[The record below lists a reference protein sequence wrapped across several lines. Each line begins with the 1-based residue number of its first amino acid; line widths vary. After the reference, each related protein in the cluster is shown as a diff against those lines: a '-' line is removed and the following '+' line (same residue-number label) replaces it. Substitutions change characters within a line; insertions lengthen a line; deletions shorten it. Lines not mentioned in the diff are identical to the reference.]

1 MINIFYL
8 IFVYTNRHKTG
19 FFLLLFLILSLLA
32 FLASKIKLEENITSV
47 IPQDEELARLNRA
60 FEGFK
65 MNNRLVLHLYHKD
78 SSQTD
83 PDQLIAAAHQLRDS
97 LQQNFSEQISDIRL
111 KIPDTNLETL
121 YNFYYRHL
129 PFYLQK
135 EDYTTIAARTS
146 REGTRETLNR
156 NFRALMSPMGI
167 GTKKMLVKDPYSMVS
182 MPLQRARNLQM
193 DDNVQLYQNHL
204 LTKDHQ
210 HLIFFVS
217 LVNPASETA
226 KNAELI
232 SGLETLKDRFQQIYP
247 AISFEYFGSSAVA
260 VANAGQIKQDIYLT
274 VSIALLALFIFISL
288 FYRSAFVF
296 FIAVTPGIFGALV
309 ATAVLVLLRDSVS
322 VIALGVGS
330 VLLGITIDYALHFF
344 THSKVERDKRVLF
357 EDLSGPLLMSSLTT
371 ACAFLSLVFLRSNA
385 LADLGI
391 FAGISVVASALYTL
405 VVLPHF
411 IISNPG
417 REVADTPTPKENAVE
432 RGVAALARYPFD
444 KSKWAIALFAL
455 LTVVSL
461 FTWQNYSFESNML
474 QLNYMPDHLAR
485 YEQNLNRVS
494 TYSANNVFLISIG
507 KNLWSALEKESGMKR
522 RLDSLQ
528 QEGVILDYL
537 AVSDIV
543 PPPSVQQQNLERWN
557 SFWQQRNRDSL
568 LVDFQQS
575 AQQVGFQATG
585 FKDFEQLLRR
595 DFSLLQ
601 EKDADDIFAVVGE
614 DLIIRSGDSVTVI
627 TTVKSNAANKKL
639 VLSEFSRVDG
649 PLIFDKAY
657 FTDRLVELLQEDFNM
672 LVNLSLVVVFM
683 IILISYGRIELA
695 LITFIPI
702 LLSWL
707 WILGLMGLLG
717 LTFNIVNII
726 ICTFI
731 FGLGVDYSIFVMRGL
746 TQQYK
751 FGLANILSYKKSI
764 ILSAVTTLLGIG
776 VLAFAQHP
784 ALRSIALLA
793 IIGILS
799 VIFLTFTVQPILYNF
814 LIQGRKERGQPPF
827 TLLTLFLSVFAFLY
841 FLLGCFLLMLIR
853 LIFFIPY
860 ASERKR
866 KRLFHHIMMFFCR
879 SLIYIMVNVK
889 KQVIGRESADFS
901 SPAVIISNHH
911 SFLDII
917 LLLMFHP
924 KVVMVTNDWVY
935 HSPFFGQAVRFAD
948 FIPTSNG
955 VENQLDKIG
964 KLVQEGYSIIIF
976 PEGTRSDSANL
987 GRFHKGAFFLAHH
1000 FGLDI
1005 QPVLLHGT
1013 SYTMPRKDGFYVKSG
1028 TVTVKYLPRIAHE
1041 DTSWGSN
1048 YTERTKSISKY
1059 FKQEYQQLREQQE
1072 KPDFYKE
1079 VIIKNYIYKGPV
1091 LEWYLRVKYGLEKGY
1106 ELFHSLIPANAKVV
1120 DLGCGY
1126 GFLPYSLAFSGE
1138 GRDITGIDYDAAK
1151 IEVAKHCPVKPA
1163 NVHFDHGDVTTYP
1176 YGEADVFVVSDVLH
1190 YLVPEDQQLLLNNM
1204 VKKLKPGGKIIL
1216 RDGDSS
1222 KKERHEGTK
1231 LTEVFSTRS
1240 GFNKTKNKLHFI
1252 SAQMIEN
1259 FAAEHGLELE
1269 TIDNTKLTSN
1279 TVFVLRHKGYHG
1291 KV

>member
-1 MINIFYL
+1 MINIFYR
-8 IFVYTNRHKTG
+8 IYVFINRHKTG
-19 FFLLLFLILSLLA
+19 SFLLLFLILSALA
-32 FLASKIKLEENITSV
+32 LVSSRIKLEENISSV

-65 MNNRLVLHLYHKD
+65 MNNRLVLHLYYKD
-78 SSQTD
+78 SSQAD
-83 PDQLIAAAHQLRDS
+83 PEQLIAAAHGLSDS
-97 LQQNFSEQISDIRL
+97 LQQNYQEYISEIRL
-111 KIPDTNLETL
+111 EIADTNIETL

-129 PFYLQK
+129 PFYLQ
-135 EDYTTIAARTS
+135 EGDYTTIEERTS
-146 REGTRETLNR
+146 QEGTRETLNR

-167 GTKKMLVKDPYSMVS
+167 GTKKMLVKDPYSLVS

-193 DDNVQLYQNHL
+193 DDNIQLYQNHL
-204 LTKDHQ
+204 LTKDHR

-217 LVNPASETA
+217 LANPASETA
-226 KNAELI
+226 QNAELI
-232 SGLETLKDRFQQIYP
+232 RGLEKLEESFQQLYP
-247 AISFEYFGSSAVA
+247 SVTVEYFGSSAVA

-274 VSIALLALFIFISL
+274 VGIAIVALFLFISL

-309 ATAVLVLLRDSVS
+309 AIAVLVMLRDEVS

-330 VLLGITIDYALHFF
+330 VLLGITIDYALHLF
-344 THSKVERDKRVLF
+344 THSKVERDMRVLF
-357 EDLSGPLLMSSLTT
+357 EDLSLPLLMSSLTT

-391 FAGISVVASALYTL
+391 FAGVSVIASALYTL

-411 IISNPG
+411 IVNRSVG
-417 REVADTPTPKENAVE
+417 TVKRRENLVE
-432 RGVAALARYPFD
+432 RGVAALAAFPFD
-444 KSKWAIALFAL
+444 KSKWAIAVFAL
-455 LTVVSL
+455 LSAVSL

-494 TYSANNVFLISIG
+494 TYSANNVFLISTG
-507 KNLWSALEKESGMKR
+507 KDLWSALESEAAMKR

-528 QEGVILDYL
+528 QEGVIMDYL

-543 PPPSVQQQNLERWN
+543 PPRSVQEQSLRRWN

-568 LVDFQQS
+568 LLDFQQS
-575 AQQVGFQATG
+575 AQQVGFQAAG
-585 FKDFEQLLRR
+585 FKDFEQLLRK
-595 DFSLLQ
+595 DFSLLK
-601 EKDADDIFAVVGE
+601 EEDASEIFSVVGE
-614 DLIIRSGDSVTVI
+614 DMIIQSGDSVAII
-627 TTVKSNAANKKL
+627 TTVKTNAANKKL
-639 VLSEFSRVDG
+639 VLQAFNRAEG
-649 PLIFDKAY
+649 TLIFDKAH
-657 FTDRLVELLQEDFNM
+657 FTNRLVELLQEDFNL
-672 LVNLSLVVVFM
+672 LVNLSLVVVFL

-799 VIFLTFTVQPILYNF
+799 VIFLTFTVEPILYNF
-814 LIQGRKERGQPPF
+814 LIQGRKEKGLPPF
-827 TLLTLFLSVFAFLY
+827 TVLTLFLSLFAFLY
-841 FLLGCFLLMLIR
+841 FLFGCLLLMLIR
-853 LIFFIPY
+853 LIFLFPF

-866 KRLFHHIMMFFCR
+866 KRLYHQIMMLFCR

-889 KQVIGRESADFS
+889 KKVIGRELADFS
-901 SPAVIISNHH
+901 RPSVIISNHH

-935 HSPFFGQAVRFAD
+935 HSPFFGKAVQFAD

-964 KLVQEGYSIIIF
+964 KLVEEGYSIIIF
-976 PEGTRSDSANL
+976 PEGTRSDSSSLN
-987 GRFHKGAFFLAHH
+987 RFHKGAFYLAEHYK
-1000 FGLDI
+1000 LDI

-1013 SYTMPRKDGFYVKSG
+1013 SYTMPRADGFYLKNG
-1028 TVTVKYLPRIAHE
+1028 TVTVKFLPRIAF
-1041 DTSWGSN
+1041 DDAAWGNN
-1048 YTERTKSISKY
+1048 YSERAKSISRY
-1059 FKQEYQQLREQQE
+1059 FKSEYQQLRQQQE
-1072 KPDFYKE
+1072 NPDFFKE

-1106 ELFHSLIPANAKVV
+1106 ELFHSLIPANASVV

-1138 GRDITGIDYDAAK
+1138 GRQVTGIDYDTAK
-1151 IEVAKHCPVKPA
+1151 IEVAKNCPVKPA
-1163 NVHFDHGDVTTYP
+1163 NVQFDHGDVTTYP

-1190 YLVPEDQQLLLNNM
+1190 YLLPEDQQLLLNNM

-1222 KKERHEGTK
+1222 KKDRHKGTK
-1231 LTEVFSTRS
+1231 LTEVFSTGS
-1240 GFNKTKNKLHFI
+1240 GFNKTKNELHFI
-1252 SAQMIEN
+1252 SGRMVED

-1269 TIDNTKLTSN
+1269 IIDNTKLTSN

-1291 KV
+1291 EV